1 MNWTEQAQEL
11 FGSHWKVTVACL
23 MGVSKRSVQYW
34 VSGER
39 TTPKQLPELI
49 RRTYDVWLD

>member
-1 MNWTEQAQEL
+1 MTWQTQSQQL
-11 FGSHWKVTVACL
+11 FGSHWKATVAVL

-39 TTPKQLPELI
+39 TTPKQLHELI
-49 RRTYDVWLD
+49 DTTYRVWK